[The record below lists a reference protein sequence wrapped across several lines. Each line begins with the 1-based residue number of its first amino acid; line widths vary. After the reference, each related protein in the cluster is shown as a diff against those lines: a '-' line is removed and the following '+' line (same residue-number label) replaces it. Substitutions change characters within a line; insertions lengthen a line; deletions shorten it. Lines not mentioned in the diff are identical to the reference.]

1 MPTLYC
7 SYPIK
12 EEYVDEMINFYNS
25 KEGFEFTK
33 KQNGFISCEW
43 FIAKNMQGKDC
54 FYSWQQWQK
63 KSDYHFYMAL
73 PERSDGSWF
82 MTILSSG
89 LDGDF
94 VEIWGDGK
102 TV

>member
-1 MPTLYC
+1 M
-7 SYPIK
+7 
-12 EEYVDEMINFYNS
+12 E
-25 KEGFEFTK
+25 
-33 KQNGFISCEW
+33 
-43 FIAKNMQGKDC
+43 GKDC

-82 MTILSSG
+82 MSILSSG

>member
-1 MPTLYC
+1 
-7 SYPIK
+7 
-12 EEYVDEMINFYNS
+12 
-25 KEGFEFTK
+25 
-33 KQNGFISCEW
+33 
-43 FIAKNMQGKDC
+43 
-54 FYSWQQWQK
+54 
-63 KSDYHFYMAL
+63 MAL

-82 MTILSSG
+82 MSILSSG